1 MHTIKVIITKY
12 ALTSGPIIAE
22 GTPDPQSK
30 TRMLEVNRSGSGFQ
44 RTDYYHRQDWQ
55 TTKEDAKMNVT
66 ERAAQRKLF
75 SQRVDRG
82 QVGREARLAQVANPD
97 RLDAALHFAVVELH
111 FHDGKKK
118 Q

>member
-55 TTKEDAKMNVT
+55 TTKEDAIKNVM
-66 ERAAQRKLF
+66 ERAAQRRLSLEKQIEKLD
-75 SQRVDRG
+75 SQ
-82 QVGREARLAQVANPD
+82 LAKAWNTINEMD
-97 RLDAALHFAVVELH
+97 L
-111 FHDGKKK
+111 
-118 Q
+118 

>member
-1 MHTIKVIITKY
+1 MPTIKVIITKY

-66 ERAAQRKLF
+66 ERAAQRKQSLEKQLKKLE
-75 SQRVDRG
+75 SQLRKAISTIN
-82 QVGREARLAQVANPD
+82 EMSL
-97 RLDAALHFAVVELH
+97 
-111 FHDGKKK
+111 
-118 Q
+118 

>member
-66 ERAAQRKLF
+66 ERAAQRKQSLEKQLKKLE
-75 SQRVDRG
+75 SQLRKAISTIN
-82 QVGREARLAQVANPD
+82 EMSL
-97 RLDAALHFAVVELH
+97 
-111 FHDGKKK
+111 
-118 Q
+118 